1 MKKIMLAVC
10 LMFGSAT
17 LVSAQ
22 ETQSQTR
29 TQSQT
34 ETSTQQDQE
43 GQQISV
49 SELPDAVTAKLESQD
64 YSGWT
69 VGNVYKKMD
78 ESQNEI
84 YVVEMRQGTETKK
97 VKFDRDGNKLEKSDK
112 HKGDK
117 HQDESGNANYRDN
130 SAEQDASSQEDAS
143 QLDETEQDASDAT
156 EQDATEQEATDQ
168 ADNTESEP
176 EQQ

>member
-10 LMFGSAT
+10 LMFGGAT

-34 ETSTQQDQE
+34 ETSAQPDQDQE

-49 SELPDAVTAKLESQD
+49 SELPDAVTAKLESED

-69 VGNVYKKMD
+69 VGTVYKKMD
-78 ESQNEI
+78 DSQNEI

-97 VKFDRDGNKLEKSDK
+97 VKFDRDGNKLEKGDK
-112 HKGDK
+112 HKDK
-117 HQDESGNANYRDN
+117 SESANYNDN
-130 SAEQDASSQEDAS
+130 AAEQDASSEEDAAE
-143 QLDETEQDASDAT
+143 QDATEQDASDAT
-156 EQDATEQEATDQ
+156 EQEDATDQ
-168 ADNTESEP
+168 ADNTQP
-176 EQQ
+176 DTEQQ